1 MKKRLLVSIA
11 TLALI
16 GAVSWVC
23 TDHRVGVTRPVAASS
38 VGENTPSLP
47 RNAASAG
54 ANKSKI
60 TASLMSLDPDQI
72 THLLVQAL
80 DAMRQKKSADV
91 DALLVHLEKVL
102 GGGRGNAGAGIA
114 AILEFLRTGQDAET
128 GRGFVIGDGGVLTES
143 TTLRVYLMDKL
154 GQLSREAGSEAALGV
169 AREILRTFGSADEW
183 AVSMRNVAWSDPAS
197 REFLQDRILSMLNH
211 REWCEQPSIGML
223 ESFDV
228 IVHTGA
234 MVTVPELSRLVSVD
248 HSPLARAASVALDRL
263 AGQAG
268 GELTSL
274 LNQQPELL
282 AAAPLVRA
290 DLFAHAD
297 LGVMEQRLQV
307 EKYLLRPDVDAH
319 ERNKFFSSLIQT
331 GQFLSHNLIT
341 PVISPETPDQA
352 ATRLDVLT
360 RTVNGWMRNVHLS
373 ALNDELTVLGNKVNH
388 IIDEIAADESSK

>member
-1 MKKRLLVSIA
+1 MKKCLFASLA

-23 TDHRVGVTRPVAASS
+23 TSDRVGVTRLVAASL
-38 VGENTPSLP
+38 VDKNVPSLP
-47 RNAASAG
+47 QNVEGAG
-54 ANKSKI
+54 ANESKK
-60 TASLMSLDPDQI
+60 TALPMSLESDEI
-72 THLLVQAL
+72 AHLLARAL
-80 DAMRQKKSADV
+80 DAMRQKKSANIDV
-91 DALLVHLEKVL
+91 VLVHLDEVL
-102 GGGRGNAGAGIA
+102 GGGRGNAGVGIA

-143 TTLRVYLMDKL
+143 TTLRVYLIDKL
-154 GQLSREAGSEAALGV
+154 GQLSRAAGSEAALGV

-183 AVSMRNVAWSDPAS
+183 AVSMRNVAWSGTAS

-211 REWCEQPSIGML
+211 REWCEQPSNGML

-228 IVHTGA
+228 IVHTRA

-263 AGQAG
+263 AGQTG
-268 GELTSL
+268 GKLTSV

-297 LGVMEQRLQV
+297 LGVTEQRQQV
-307 EKYLLRPDVDAH
+307 EKYLLRPDVDAR
-319 ERNKFFSSLIQT
+319 ERKKFFGSLIQT
-331 GQFLSHNLIT
+331 GQFLSYNLIT
-341 PVISPETPDQA
+341 PALSPETPDQA
-352 ATRLDVLT
+352 AARLEVLT
-360 RTVNGWMRNVHLS
+360 RTVNGWMRDTRLS
-373 ALNDELTVLGNKVNH
+373 ALNDELTALGNKVNH
-388 IIDEIAADESSK
+388 VIDEIAADESSK